1 MFALYL
7 LLQFLSKFL
16 KGWFFIIPG
25 SKSCK
30 WVKKNPEK
38 SGIRGE
44 NLVFLRQN
52 IYYITSS
59 AFAVRCRIARL
70 SATCQ
75 LSAEVP
81 SLKSRKNKFLKKSR
95 NPDELGKK
103 FQKIPNYTNFKNSRF
118 CYFLIII

>member
-52 IYYITSS
+52 IYYT
-59 AFAVRCRIARL
+59 VGTL
-70 SATCQ
+70 
-75 LSAEVP
+75 
-81 SLKSRKNKFLKKSR
+81 
-95 NPDELGKK
+95 NPDFDKNMLLL
-103 FQKIPNYTNFKNSRF
+103 KNSQ
-118 CYFLIII
+118 YLPDHYETLTQ